1 MVLRFG
7 RTVSQ
12 LRMVVN
18 QIMNKIDS
26 KFGHLLRYLNQ
37 IWLSADNL
45 IMFADV
51 INAKGAA
58 LNNT

>member
-7 RTVSQ
+7 RTVTQ

-18 QIMNKIDS
+18 QIMDEIDS

-37 IWLSADNL
+37 MWLSADNL
-45 IMFADV
+45 IIFADI

>member
-7 RTVSQ
+7 RTVTQ

-18 QIMNKIDS
+18 QIMDEIDS

-37 IWLSADNL
+37 MWLSADNL
-45 IMFADV
+45 IIFADV

-58 LNNT
+58 LNST